1 MAYTLHK
8 VSSQYSLS
16 YIQGYCIE
24 QTDLSNVANIE
35 VQMEDNLKVLRCKS
49 STDANKLAGSIHS
62 TYSGNP
68 DAQIIIRVIGA
79 GSLNQAVKAAII
91 SNKFFAKKGLVVVLQ
106 PSFQDTSESMTA
118 IELKVLLEKR

>member
-1 MAYTLHK
+1 M
-8 VSSQYSLS
+8 
-16 YIQGYCIE
+16 
-24 QTDLSNVANIE
+24 E
-35 VQMEDNLKVLRCKS
+35 VIKETNQKVLRCKS

-62 TYSGNP
+62 TYVDNP

-118 IELKVLLEKR
+118 IELKVLLRKQ

>member
-1 MAYTLHK
+1 M
-8 VSSQYSLS
+8 
-16 YIQGYCIE
+16 
-24 QTDLSNVANIE
+24 E
-35 VQMEDNLKVLRCKS
+35 VQEEPNLKVLRCKS

-68 DAQIIIRVIGA
+68 DAQIVIRVIGA

-106 PSFQDTSESMTA
+106 PSFQDTSEEMTA
-118 IELKVLLEKR
+118 IELKVLLRKQ